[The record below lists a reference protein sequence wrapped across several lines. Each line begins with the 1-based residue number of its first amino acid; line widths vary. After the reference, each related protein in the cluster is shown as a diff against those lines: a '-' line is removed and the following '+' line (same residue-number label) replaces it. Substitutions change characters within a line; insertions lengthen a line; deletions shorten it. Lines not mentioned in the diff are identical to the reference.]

1 MEVSATTAAQ
11 QQRKRKPIQLSK
23 TKLFHLH
30 LMAVLPPLP
39 KQLLLFL
46 TRLVEAREVVELPEV
61 VEARKVVESHEVV
74 EALGEVIPP
83 KGLGRILLRDLHKS
97 LKAPGEEVEE
107 ETGEEMEEEKEM
119 EKDVEDEDY
128 NIVIIYS
135 LLFFVTT
142 CFFSFYIIKLR

>member
-23 TKLFHLH
+23 TKLSHLH

-39 KQLLLFL
+39 KKFLLFL
-46 TRLVEAREVVELPEV
+46 NQLVEAREVVWAP
-61 VEARKVVESHEVV
+61 
-74 EALGEVIPP
+74 GEVIPP
-83 KGLGRILLRDLHKS
+83 KRLGRILLRDLHKS
-97 LKAPGEEVEE
+97 LKAP
-107 ETGEEMEEEKEM
+107 GEEMEEEKEM

-142 CFFSFYIIKLR
+142 CFFFFLHNKTSITS